1 MGKKVNRRRGWWLEP
16 ANEMKTTRID
26 DLLEQKLNA
35 FERFRAATAALRDV
49 NDFQRSREKIA
60 SFINERNICI
70 KIIERIDRRLGEL
83 RKEHPSLVS
92 GLPDETRRRI
102 DRLTGMIRDS
112 ATQSREM
119 SSECEKCLAR
129 RHDDM
134 KNQLI
139 RIRRGREGVRG
150 QAGTAYRKGLPR
162 FVDMTL

>member
-1 MGKKVNRRRGWWLEP
+1 
-16 ANEMKTTRID
+16 MKTTRID

-49 NDFQRSREKIA
+49 NDFQENCEKIA
-60 SFINERNICI
+60 SLINERNICI
-70 KIIERIDRRLGEL
+70 RIIERIDRRLGAL
-83 RKEHPSLVS
+83 RKEHPSLAP
-92 GLPDETRRRI
+92 GLPVEVRQRIRR
-102 DRLTGMIRDS
+102 LNGMILDS

-119 SSECEKCLAR
+119 SSECEERLAR

-150 QAGTAYRKGLPR
+150 QAGKTYRKGQPK

>member
-1 MGKKVNRRRGWWLEP
+1 
-16 ANEMKTTRID
+16 MKTPRID
-26 DLLEQKLNA
+26 ELLEQKLDA

-49 NDFQRSREKIA
+49 DDFQGSRERIA
-60 SFINERNICI
+60 SLINERNICI
-70 KIIERIDRRLGEL
+70 RIIERIDRRLGAL
-83 RKEHPSLVS
+83 RKEHPSFAP
-92 GLPDETRRRI
+92 GLPGEIRERVR
-102 DRLTGMIRDS
+102 RLTGMILDS

-119 SSECEKCLAR
+119 SSECEKRLAR

-150 QAGTAYRKGLPR
+150 QAGKTYRKGQPK